1 MATLAELLL
10 QNLGVGSSVA
20 TPPFVPPGSVST
32 PGGVPAALPRSGGPP
47 AGGVGPP
54 ASRAGS
60 PIRGVAPPTGNRLQ
74 QILQSPLGQFGL
86 NLLANSGPSLVP
98 RSTGSLIGQAGLA
111 TGENLQ
117 QQQLQELQRR
127 LIEARIS
134 GGANPTGGNVQS
146 TFRGENGNMFLV
158 TRDGKV
164 KDTGIGFRENL
175 QLVEQDD
182 GSVVA
187 VDRATG
193 QRVGTP
199 VTADEAA
206 EVTERAAETER
217 RTEAQG
223 NLPRV
228 REQAQRN
235 LTLLDRLE
243 KHPGFS
249 GAVGAQGISTGFGLA
264 PGAVPGTD
272 EADFIALVD
281 QIGGAAFLEAF
292 QGLKGGGQITEVEG
306 LKAEQAITTLR
317 NRGQSE
323 ESYRQAIKDLREVIN
338 NGLSR
343 EQKAAGVED
352 DEFEGFSIVR

>member
-1 MATLAELLL
+1 MPTLAELLL

-20 TPPFVPPGSVST
+20 TPPFVPPSS
-32 PGGVPAALPRSGGPP
+32 LPSGPPTGGPP
-47 AGGVGPP
+47 VGGVGPP
-54 ASRAGS
+54 VSRAGS
-60 PIRGVAPPTGNRLQ
+60 PIRGVAPPTGFGGRLQ
-74 QILQSPLGQFGL
+74 QAFQSPMGQFGL
-86 NLLANSGPSLVP
+86 NLLANSGPSVVP

-111 TGENLQ
+111 ANQSVQ
-117 QQQLQELQRR
+117 QQQLLDLQKR
-127 LIEARIS
+127 LIEAQITA
-134 GGANPTGGNVQS
+134 GGSFTARNVQS
-146 TFRGENGNMFLV
+146 TFKGENGNMHIV
-158 TRDGKV
+158 TRDGRV

-175 QLVEQDD
+175 QLVEQSD

-206 EVTERAAETER
+206 MSTERAAATER
-217 RTEAQG
+217 RAEAQG
-223 NLPRV
+223 ALPRV
-228 REQAQRN
+228 QEQARRN
-235 LTLLDRLE
+235 LEILDRLE
-243 KHPGFS
+243 NHPGFS

-264 PGAVPGTD
+264 EGAIPGTD

-323 ESYRQAIKDLREVIN
+323 ESYRQAIKDLRDVIN
-338 NGLSR
+338 SGLSR
-343 EQKAAGVED
+343 EREAAGESTGESRVI
-352 DEFEGFSIVR
+352 EFSDLPEG